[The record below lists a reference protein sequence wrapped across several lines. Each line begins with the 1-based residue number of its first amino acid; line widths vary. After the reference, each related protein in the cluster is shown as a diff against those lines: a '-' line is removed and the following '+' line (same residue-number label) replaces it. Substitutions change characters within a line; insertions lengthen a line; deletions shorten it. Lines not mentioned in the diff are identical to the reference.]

1 MGNYVNSNINNNAVS
16 VTHMHTH
23 AHTRMHTHTHI
34 AFFILSPLQMVVFKP
49 IQALIPF
56 ASELVSDFQ
65 PVAWDL
71 VERAEMS
78 RGHRKDRFLR

>member
-1 MGNYVNSNINNNAVS
+1 MSHTCI
-16 VTHMHTH
+16 HTH
-23 AHTRMHTHTHI
+23 IHACTHTHI

-71 VERAEMS
+71 VERAEMG